1 VSAVVAPR
9 EAPASPSTPRIAGAA
24 LAVCLGYFIGA
35 NIGLILRLPP
45 ATPSIVW
52 PPNSIL
58 TATLLLAAPRRWWI
72 YLLAALPA
80 HLVAEIPVIAPL
92 SLVFV
97 LFATNCFEALVG
109 ATTVRILSDAP
120 TSFDTLPRVSAF
132 VVGAGLLGPFVSS
145 FVDAW
150 AVADLNNESYWVVWQ
165 TRFFSNVLT
174 ELILVPTIVF
184 VARDA
189 WARVRRTKPT
199 RRAEAALLGAALG
212 VVTVAYVAV
221 PPAEARRLMLGSL
234 DAPVAFFIPFVLW
247 GTVRFGPAGASLSLL
262 VTALV
267 MIWGATH
274 GQGGFSTPPSTESVL
289 LLQISLAV
297 STIPIL
303 ALAALLEERSRD
315 RLALASRLRFEE
327 LLARLSGAFVHL
339 ASNRM
344 DEAFRAW
351 LERLG
356 EFLEVDRVMLLRLS
370 DDGHVFTVSH
380 EWAAPGLAPMPPEN
394 MSSAFPWSIRQL
406 RREQPVV
413 FLHAGE
419 LPEEARNDREALE
432 AVGIG
437 SKLALPL
444 VAGGGVIGALS
455 VVTAK
460 RTRGW
465 TDETVGRMQLVA
477 EVFANAL
484 ARKGSEDA
492 LRSSELM
499 KSAILASLN
508 SSVAVLDGSGQII
521 EVNRVWERFTPDF
534 DRSGG
539 AEIGV
544 GHNYLALCREAGRSG
559 EAHAGEAAAGI
570 EAVLAGRQAWFSF
583 EYPAGGGG
591 ATVERWFAM
600 SVVPLH
606 RMDGGAVVSNTE
618 ITERKRAEL
627 DAQRSRQELA
637 HFTRVSAMGELTASL
652 AHELNQPLT
661 GILSNAQAA
670 RRLLDVAKPD
680 LDEVR
685 SILRDI
691 VDDDR
696 RAADVIQRMRELL
709 RKGES
714 EMSYLDLN
722 ALVRDVRR
730 LLGSDTVIRDV
741 NIALDLD
748 AGPAMVNGD
757 RVQLEQV
764 LLNLLLN
771 AMEAISEQTGGDR
784 TVVVRTRAADGQ
796 TVLAS
801 VEDSGPGLRR
811 GTQQMVFEP
820 FYTTK
825 RTGMGMGLAIARSI
839 IEAHGGSIWA
849 ENTGRG
855 ATFHFR
861 LPLGPGPT

>member
-1 VSAVVAPR
+1 MAVVAVFRDTPPGP
-9 EAPASPSTPRIAGAA
+9 PAIRIAGAA

-35 NIGLILRLPP
+35 NIGFILRLPP
-45 ATPSIVW
+45 ATPSILW

-80 HLVAEIPVIAPL
+80 HLVAEVPVLSPL
-92 SLVFV
+92 SLVVLLFV
-97 LFATNCFEALVG
+97 TNCLEALVG
-109 ATTVRILSDAP
+109 ATAVRLLSDAP
-120 TSFDTLPRVSAF
+120 ASFDSLPRVSAF
-132 VVGAGLLGPFVSS
+132 VVGAGLLGPFLSS

-150 AVADLNNESYWVVWQ
+150 AVAELSHEPYWLVWQ

-174 ELILVPTIVF
+174 ELVLVPAIVF

-189 WARVRRTKPT
+189 WVRVRRARVI
-199 RRAEAALLGAALG
+199 RRVEAVALG
-212 VVTVAYVAV
+212 VALASVTVAYVAV
-221 PPAEARRLMLGSL
+221 PPVEARRLMLGSL

-262 VTALV
+262 VTTLV

-274 GQGGFSTPPSTESVL
+274 GQGGFAMPPSVDSVL

-303 ALAALLEERSRD
+303 ALAALIEERWRD
-315 RLALASRLRFEE
+315 RIALASRLRFEE
-327 LLARLSGAFVHL
+327 LLSRLSGAFVHL

-344 DEAFRAW
+344 DEVFQTW
-351 LERLG
+351 LGRLG

-370 DDGHVFTVSH
+370 DDGRVFTVSH
-380 EWAAPGLAPMPPEN
+380 EWAALGLTPMSTDN
-394 MSSAFPWSIRQL
+394 LSASYPWSVRQL

-413 FLHAGE
+413 FGDVAE
-419 LPEEARNDREALE
+419 LSEEARIDRESLE
-432 AVGIG
+432 AMDIS

-444 VAGGGVIGALS
+444 VAAGRVMGGLS
-455 VVTAK
+455 LVTVK
-460 RTRGW
+460 RSRSW
-465 TDETVGRMQLVA
+465 PDETVGRMQLVA

-484 ARKGSEDA
+484 ARKVSEDA
-492 LRSSELM
+492 LRASELM

-508 SSVAVLDGSGQII
+508 SSVAVLDGRGQII

-534 DRSGG
+534 NQSGG
-539 AEIGV
+539 SEIGV
-544 GHNYLALCREAGRSG
+544 GQNYLALCREASRRG
-559 EAHAGEAAAGI
+559 ETRAGEASAGI
-570 EAVLAGRQAWFSF
+570 EAVLEGRQAWFSF
-583 EYPAGGGG
+583 EYPAGAGTG
-591 ATVERWFAM
+591 ERWYAM

-606 RMDGGAVVSNTE
+606 RMDGGAVVSNTD
-618 ITERKRAEL
+618 ISERKRAEL
-627 DAQRSRQELA
+627 EAQRSRQELA
-637 HFTRVSAMGELTASL
+637 HVTRVSAMGELTASL

-670 RRLLDVAKPD
+670 RRLLEVAKPD
-680 LDEVR
+680 LDELR

-691 VDDDR
+691 IDDDR
-696 RAADVIQRMRELL
+696 RAADVIQRMRDLL
-709 RKGES
+709 RKS
-714 EMSYLDLN
+714 EPEMTHLDLN

-741 NIALDLD
+741 SIGLDLD
-748 AGPAMVNGD
+748 AGQLMVTGD

-771 AMEAISEQTGGDR
+771 AMEAMSEQPGSDR
-784 TVVVRTRAADGQ
+784 TVVVRTRASDGHA
-796 TVLAS
+796 VLTS

-839 IEAHGGSIWA
+839 IEAHGGTIWA
-849 ENTGRG
+849 ENNGRG

-861 LPLGPGPT
+861 LPLRPPGPA